1 MSMDPQTASAVAE
14 DWLTQAL
21 KVLDGAPDPGDLVLL
36 QDPLRPGD
44 TPIYEALRGEA
55 DVIHHASTS

>member
-1 MSMDPQTASAVAE
+1 MTPNPRTADTITR

-44 TPIYEALRGEA
+44 SPIYDRMRYLGWG
-55 DVIHHASTS
+55 TP